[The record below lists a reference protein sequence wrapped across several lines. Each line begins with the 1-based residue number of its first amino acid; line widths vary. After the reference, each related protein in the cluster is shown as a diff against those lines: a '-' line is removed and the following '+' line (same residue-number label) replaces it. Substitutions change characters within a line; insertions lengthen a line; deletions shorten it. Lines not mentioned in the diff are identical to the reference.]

1 MVSTATI
8 ADYHSLRRSINI
20 VADEDRSDT
29 TRLLA
34 CTIRSEFESHG
45 LEVSIVSWESNHL
58 MNDVINVVIDDSS
71 CPLLIDPTS
80 ARFNQVINLVASGR
94 YVFWISGHAN
104 TGSYTNPEAGLV
116 TGLARTAHTENQA
129 LRLVTLDIQQRL
141 DECMSRLLSV
151 IYDLLFYSF
160 HPSLDDALLREREY
174 VYRDGEVLI
183 PRVVPYDN
191 LNQWM
196 RKSPSTAIGSLSF
209 PDDDTL
215 ESQLDAYA
223 IEIDVKAYGVNPKE
237 GFFALNQQREAQ
249 SSMAECAGV
258 ITSTGSKVSDL
269 AVGHRVSAFGGTPYA
284 SRVRIN
290 ERNAVRLPDS
300 MPFTIGASIPV
311 AFMTAYHCLVTL
323 ANLKIGQSIMISAAI
338 GAVEQAAIL
347 IAKHIGAIILAI
359 VSSSS
364 EQDLLVEKFDLSRAQ
379 IILSSTNPV
388 PEDLINITGKFGADV
403 VLSCSPHLLT
413 ENDLAC
419 IAFGGTV
426 FQTIDSRLSSE
437 LYLKAM
443 PLDRNL
449 TFKVVDLMAFIG
461 HKPFEASSL
470 LVKVMSLFESGVMQ
484 PKHSITVKPIAQI
497 EDALNALQSGKQI
510 EKIVL
515 ESGQGSMVRT
525 KGDQR
530 IPLRL
535 VSNATYV
542 VAGGLGDVGNRLT
555 ELMVRRGARHIV
567 VLSRRNLEAG
577 VHRKI
582 EDKAR
587 LISPEIS
594 FYWMTCDIANGVQ
607 VMECAA
613 SLLSS
618 GLPPVKGVVQA
629 AVVLQVSFE
638 MY

>member
-8 ADYHSLRRSINI
+8 ADYRSLRRSINI

-34 CTIRSEFESHG
+34 GTIRSEFESHG

-71 CPLLIDPTS
+71 CPLLINPTS

-116 TGLARTAHTENQA
+116 TGLARTAHTENQV

-141 DECMSRLLSV
+141 DGCMSRLLSV
-151 IYDLLFYSF
+151 VYDLLFYSF
-160 HPSLDDALLREREY
+160 HPSLDDTLLREREY

-196 RKSPSTAIGSLSF
+196 RQSPSTAVGSLSF

-223 IEIDVKAYGVNPKE
+223 VEIDVKAYGVNPKE
-237 GFFALNQQREAQ
+237 GLFALNQKREAQ

-364 EQDLLVEKFDLSRAQ
+364 EQDLLVEKFDLSRAH

-388 PEDLINITGKFGADV
+388 AEDLIHITGKSGADV

-449 TFKVVDLMAFIG
+449 TFKVVDLMAFVD
-461 HKPFEASSL
+461 HQPFEASSL
-470 LVKVMSLFESGVMQ
+470 LVKVMSLFESGVIQ
-484 PKHSITVKPIAQI
+484 PEHSVTVKPMAQI

-525 KGDQR
+525 EGDQR
-530 IPLRL
+530 IPKSL

-542 VAGGLGDVGNRLT
+542 VAGGLGDIGNRLT

-567 VLSRRNLEAG
+567 VLSRRSLKAG
-577 VHRKI
+577 EHRKV

-587 LISPEIS
+587 LISPEAR
-594 FYWMTCDIANGVQ
+594 FYWKTCDIANGVQ

-618 GLPPVKGVVQA
+618 GLPPVKGIVQA